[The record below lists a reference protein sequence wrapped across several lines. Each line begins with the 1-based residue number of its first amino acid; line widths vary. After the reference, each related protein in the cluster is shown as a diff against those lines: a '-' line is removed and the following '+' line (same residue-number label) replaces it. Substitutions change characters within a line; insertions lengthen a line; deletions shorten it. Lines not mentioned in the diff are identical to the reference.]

1 MASFPKEHSTLYF
14 DALVRTQKKESV
26 LAFIMATYYAKKNN
40 SGDEAV
46 KSDIYKRLE
55 HAYGLFRDNVRGYD
69 NGVGS
74 YSGTDS
80 QFSSQYTLGLEM
92 GIWKNSNLY

>member
-40 SGDEAV
+40 SGD
-46 KSDIYKRLE
+46 
-55 HAYGLFRDNVRGYD
+55 
-69 NGVGS
+69 
-74 YSGTDS
+74 
-80 QFSSQYTLGLEM
+80 
-92 GIWKNSNLY
+92 